1 MILCK
6 RKFIAACT
14 VFWLVLMPMHRTDR
28 LQHKSQAAAA
38 NAVAPSVANVTAVA
52 VADELETQIDAS
64 IRRALAWLATQQ
76 RPSGAWR
83 ADDYGDSTAAT
94 SLAIMA
100 FLAGGHVPDEGP
112 FGKQITKGVSWVLSQ
127 QLDNGLLSGR
137 DSSHGPM
144 YSHGITTLML
154 AEVSGMVNVD
164 QADACNRALERA
176 IKLIIDAQNHPR
188 PAQHEGGW
196 RYQPGD
202 ADSDLSVTAWQLLA
216 LRAARDIGCDVP
228 VDNIDRA
235 VAYVKR
241 LRVLH
246 GGGFGYMA
254 GHGAT
259 ITRSGTGIVALE
271 VCGEHRTEETMAAA
285 QLILSRPLT
294 QQEHYFY
301 YGVYYCT
308 VGMYK
313 IGGEEWQQARA
324 QLYSTAL
331 DTQNPAGYWNPTE
344 GSERRAGKVY
354 ATSLCVLALAIEYG
368 YLPIYQ
374 R

>member
-1 MILCK
+1 M
-6 RKFIAACT
+6 
-14 VFWLVLMPMHRTDR
+14 VLAVEGAIPVQR
-28 LQHKSQAAAA
+28 LEATMRA
-38 NAVAPSVANVTAVA
+38 TAVLP
-52 VADELETQIDAS
+52 VVPEQELEAQIDAGV
-64 IRRALAWLATQQ
+64 RRALAWIATQQ

-94 SLAIMA
+94 SLAVMA

-112 FGKQITKGVSWVLSQ
+112 YGKQMTKGISWILSQ
-127 QLDNGLLSGR
+127 QLENGLLSGR

-154 AEVSGMVNVD
+154 AEVAGMVSPE
-164 QADACNRALERA
+164 QADECHLALGRAV
-176 IKLIIDAQNHPR
+176 KLIIDAQNHPR
-188 PAQHEGGW
+188 PAQHQGGW

-202 ADSDLSVTAWQLLA
+202 SDSDLSVTAWQLLA

-228 VDNIDRA
+228 VENIDRA

-241 LRVLH
+241 LRVPH

-313 IGGEEWQQARA
+313 VGGAEWQQARL
-324 QLYSTAL
+324 QLYATAL